1 MSSHLPNKIAYDDD
15 TDTDIEFSLSTN
27 DGLTEPETS
36 IISNPL
42 ADDLVETVEHLQ
54 DQVVATVEHTVE
66 HLQDQVEHTVDAVID
81 TAVDTVVTNVV
92 NTATQALNSPA
103 ITQKIQQAQ
112 QVHQQIDKGLQF
124 LSTLKST
131 PKSSVF
137 SKLSNNLTAKVLD
150 NPGLGSGA
158 KQIQQINEL
167 IQKLDVPPTPREE
180 KQVAIDIPQ
189 PESDTS
195 EMPPTNIKTTRNR
208 KLDRRNL
215 ANDILAEL
223 PIAIR
228 FNEGM
233 FLDND
238 EQLDNYVADWNLW
251 ADQTNSNADQLKV
264 LIEQIACDELK
275 YKSMASANSLY
286 AKIIQVS
293 LMILGSAIV
302 YIQAKGSSPE
312 VVNDFNIASGAATT
326 IASILLQYC
335 NFTKKAP
342 HFSKIQRNLQLL
354 RSWIDNKLVLP
365 ISKRF
370 SPFDIFIISRKA
382 YDTIILEAK
391 NGLENTK

>member
-1 MSSHLPNKIAYDDD
+1 MSSPLPNKIGYD
-15 TDTDIEFSLSTN
+15 TDVDESDLEMSMSIN
-27 DGLTEPETS
+27 DGLTEPEES
-36 IISNPL
+36 VLSQLNPL
-42 ADDLVETVEHLQ
+42 RDAVEDAAEAIEDVTHSVEDAVEDAVAAAQNVVENVVETVVEKA
-54 DQVVATVEHTVE
+54 VADVKDKV
-66 HLQDQVEHTVDAVID
+66 QQIIPPS
-81 TAVDTVVTNVV
+81 VTKH
-92 NTATQALNSPA
+92 
-103 ITQKIQQAQ
+103 IKHAQ
-112 QVHQQIDKGLQF
+112 QGLQL
-124 LSTLKST
+124 LSELKST
-131 PKSSVF
+131 PKSSIF
-137 SKLSNNLTAKVLD
+137 SKLSANLTEQVKGTEV
-150 NPGLGSGA
+150 GSGI
-158 KQIQQINEL
+158 KKINEL
-167 IQKLDVPPTPREE
+167 VQQLDIP
-180 KQVAIDIPQ
+180 QVAIDIPSLSTPAAIQQ
-189 PESDTS
+189 PQAETGTSD
-195 EMPPTNIKTTRNR
+195 MPPANIKTTRNR

-238 EQLDNYVADWNLW
+238 EHLDNYTCDWDLW
-251 ADQTNSNADQLKV
+251 ASQRESNQADQLKV

-275 YKSMASANSLY
+275 YKSMASTNSLY
-286 AKIIQVS
+286 AKVIQVS

-342 HFSKIQRNLQLL
+342 HYSKIQRNLQLL